1 MAGLPTAYKHHV
13 LAEASELPEED
24 IEIVEEI
31 VVKYCSSLI
40 STDYAETPV
49 TLGPPVTSC
58 YSCGRNLIRNHVTK
72 IKCYSTIGVKGGQK
86 VTLRCKECQVSYNYS
101 KFGNKHENG
110 FRHYSSA
117 QPYSEASDTIYF
129 DRTLHELQ
137 CCFA

>member
-1 MAGLPTAYKHHV
+1 M
-13 LAEASELPEED
+13 
-24 IEIVEEI
+24 
-31 VVKYCSSLI
+31 KYCSSLI
-40 STDYAETPV
+40 ITDYAETPV
-49 TLGPPVTSC
+49 MRLGPPVTSC

-117 QPYSEASDTIYF
+117 QPYIEASYSGAA
-129 DRTLHELQ
+129 TLLLQ
-137 CCFA
+137 HMCILCCCMLHASTPSPPPPPTKDIILCRFVTDLQ